1 MQIYTK
7 LGESANFKGS
17 FLLRLKKRLPLPPVM
32 IKIGIDIGITSTK
45 IAAVQGNEILFAV
58 ILREIFSPEI
68 ITDLLAHYGFKSTD
82 VESISVTGVG
92 QSKIKYPLL
101 EKIPRPVGEFE
112 ANAAGAG
119 FFYDLE
125 KFIIVSMGTGTSF
138 VKVENGEYAHL
149 GGSALGGGTLT
160 GLSKMVFHGD
170 SSTYI
175 CKLADKG
182 DLAHVDLHLD
192 EVCKVDNRFPLRITA
207 SNIRKGNKQTS
218 REDAALGLLNLVVQ
232 NIGVMAYFAG
242 LGFGIKDFVCI
253 GRVTQIPQCEQLLEQ
268 VSKLYE
274 VNFHIPK
281 YAPFITAIGAAVA
294 VGKPAQSLPKI

>member
-1 MQIYTK
+1 MQIYAK
-7 LGESANFKGS
+7 LGQSANFKGS
-17 FLLRLKKRLPLPPVM
+17 FLPLNKKRLPLPTVM

-45 IAAVQGNEILFAV
+45 IAAIQDKKVLFAV
-58 ILREIFSPEI
+58 VLQEIFSPEVI
-68 ITDLLAHYGFKSTD
+68 ADLLAHYGYNGKD
-82 VESISVTGVG
+82 VESINVTGVG
-92 QSKIKYPLL
+92 QDKINYPIFG
-101 EKIPRPVGEFE
+101 KMPRPIGEFE

-125 KFIIVSMGTGTSF
+125 RFIIVSMGTGTSF
-138 VKVENGEYAHL
+138 VKVEKGEYAHL

-192 EVCKVDNRFPLRITA
+192 EVCKVDNKFPLRITA

-253 GRVTQIPQCEQLLEQ
+253 GRVTQIPQCVQLLEQ

-274 VNFHIPK
+274 INFHIPQQ
-281 YAPFITAIGAAVA
+281 APYITAIGAAVA
-294 VGKPAQSLPKI
+294 TGKPAQSSPKI

>member
-1 MQIYTK
+1 
-7 LGESANFKGS
+7 
-17 FLLRLKKRLPLPPVM
+17 M

-281 YAPFITAIGAAVA
+281 YAPYITAIGAAVA
-294 VGKPAQSLPKI
+294 TGKPAQSSPKI

>member
-1 MQIYTK
+1 
-7 LGESANFKGS
+7 
-17 FLLRLKKRLPLPPVM
+17 M

-119 FFYDLE
+119 FFYNLE

-268 VSKLYE
+268 VSKLYK

-281 YAPFITAIGAAVA
+281 YAPYITAIGAAVA
-294 VGKPAQSLPKI
+294 TGKPAQSSPKI

>member
-281 YAPFITAIGAAVA
+281 YAPYITAIGAAVST
-294 VGKPAQSLPKI
+294 GKPAQSSPKI

>member
-1 MQIYTK
+1 VQIYTK

-112 ANAAGAG
+112 ANAAGAC
-119 FFYDLE
+119 FFYDLK

-268 VSKLYE
+268 VSKLYD

-281 YAPFITAIGAAVA
+281 YAPYITAIGAAVA
-294 VGKPAQSLPKI
+294 TGKPAQSSPKI

>member
-138 VKVENGEYAHL
+138 VKVENGEYEA
-149 GGSALGGGTLT
+149 
-160 GLSKMVFHGD
+160 
-170 SSTYI
+170 
-175 CKLADKG
+175 
-182 DLAHVDLHLD
+182 
-192 EVCKVDNRFPLRITA
+192 
-207 SNIRKGNKQTS
+207 KQF
-218 REDAALGLLNLVVQ
+218 Q
-232 NIGVMAYFAG
+232 NIDDIFDINIHQKKNY
-242 LGFGIKDFVCI
+242 
-253 GRVTQIPQCEQLLEQ
+253 Q
-268 VSKLYE
+268 SKLSQCNQM
-274 VNFHIPK
+274 NFK
-281 YAPFITAIGAAVA
+281 
-294 VGKPAQSLPKI
+294 SLRNLARSELYPNKAETRS